1 MAGSGTDQLRDAD
14 DIVLRVEQL
23 VMEFP
28 AGRHQVV
35 HAVSDLSFDVRRG
48 ETLGIVGESG
58 CVNRLRPGRLFSSLA
73 QPPDG

>member
-1 MAGSGTDQLRDAD
+1 MAGSGTEHLRDGD

-35 HAVSDLSFDVRRG
+35 HAVSCLLYTSDAAD
-48 ETLGIVGESG
+48 E
-58 CVNRLRPGRLFSSLA
+58 
-73 QPPDG
+73 

>member
-35 HAVSDLSFDVRRG
+35 HAVSDLSFDVRVR
-48 ETLGIVGESG
+48 
-58 CVNRLRPGRLFSSLA
+58 
-73 QPPDG
+73 